1 MDTCYIET
9 HDTEKSV
16 SIVRIARVCIPA
28 LMLTNLLTNSAS
40 IDKLNELL

>member
-1 MDTCYIET
+1 MDTCYV
-9 HDTEKSV
+9 DTEKSV
-16 SIVRIARVCIPA
+16 SIVRIARVCMFD